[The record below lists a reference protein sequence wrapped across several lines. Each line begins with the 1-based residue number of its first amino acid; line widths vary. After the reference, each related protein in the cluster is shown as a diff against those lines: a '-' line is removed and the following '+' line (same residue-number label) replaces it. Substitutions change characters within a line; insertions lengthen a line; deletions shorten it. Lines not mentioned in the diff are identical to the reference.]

1 VGDSPE
7 AVKVREQLRDPV
19 VHETYTSV
27 WRAAALSNTRIFTK
41 LFPGLPDTVYTLAD
55 LKKAQQLIEASRT
68 AAPSQRLEQ
77 VRKWP
82 WRQDY
87 PKKCSSLMALSI
99 YRVRVQWHLKML
111 DDLQGVRGFLVEFP
125 LLFLKDEQMS
135 PAIWH
140 KEYILPR
147 NVFL

>member
-77 VRKWP
+77 VRGSGLGG
-82 WRQDY
+82 
-87 PKKCSSLMALSI
+87 SSGT
-99 YRVRVQWHLKML
+99 
-111 DDLQGVRGFLVEFP
+111 LQL
-125 LLFLKDEQMS
+125 
-135 PAIWH
+135 AH
-140 KEYILPR
+140 
-147 NVFL
+147 

>member
-1 VGDSPE
+1 M
-7 AVKVREQLRDPV
+7 REQLRDPV

-77 VRKWP
+77 VRG
-82 WRQDY
+82 R
-87 PKKCSSLMALSI
+87 ALAA
-99 YRVRVQWHLKML
+99 
-111 DDLQGVRGFLVEFP
+111 VRGPTKLQ
-125 LLFLKDEQMS
+125 L
-135 PAIWH
+135 AH
-140 KEYILPR
+140 
-147 NVFL
+147 